1 MIKGIYI
8 ALSGALAKQRH
19 MDTFAQN
26 MANATTTGYKKERI
40 SFRDYLI
47 PVDNA
52 RAGEEDGRAMSQ
64 ISDILTDHSGGTYIQ
79 TDNPL
84 DVAIN
89 GEGFFALEKN
99 KYTRDGSFKIDS
111 DGFLVTKDNIKVLG
125 GGGPISIQ
133 GSRIDISNSGEIF
146 VDDVSVASLNVVDF
160 PDKRV
165 LSKLDGGN
173 FTTDEQGI
181 DVDSIIS
188 QGYLE
193 GSNVDVVREM
203 VQMLTALREFESYQK
218 MIQSFDE
225 AESKTIDQM
234 GK

>member
-19 MDTFAQN
+19 MDIFAQN

-40 SFRDYLI
+40 SFKDYLI

-52 RAGEEDGRAMSQ
+52 KTNGKDGRAMSQ
-64 ISDILTDHSGGTYIQ
+64 ISDMLTDHSGGTLMK

-99 KYTRDGSFKIDS
+99 KYTRDGSFKIDG

-125 GGGPISIQ
+125 SGGPISIQ
-133 GSRIDISNSGEIF
+133 GSRIDISNSGDIF
-146 VDDVSVASLNVVDF
+146 VDDVSVASLKVVDF

-173 FTTDEQGI
+173 FTTDKQGI
-181 DVDSIIS
+181 EVDPMIS

-218 MIQSFDE
+218 IIQSFDD
-225 AESKTIDQM
+225 ASSTTIDKL
-234 GK
+234 GR